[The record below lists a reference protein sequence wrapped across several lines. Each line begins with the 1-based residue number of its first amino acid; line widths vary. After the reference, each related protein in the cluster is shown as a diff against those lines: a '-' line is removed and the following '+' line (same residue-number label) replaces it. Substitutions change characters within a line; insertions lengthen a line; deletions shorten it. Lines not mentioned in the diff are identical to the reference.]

1 MADGDMSPF
10 IRISGGTAEDS
21 STIGIFALKSMDKS
35 TLNQCRKMDYVM
47 TEKQILTNISHPFIM
62 KMHYSFTTKNYIN
75 IVLDFCPGGEL
86 FFHIV
91 KQRRF
96 TENVARFYIAEIILA
111 IEHLHDNN
119 ILYRD
124 LKPENVLLDYDGHV
138 KLTDFGLSALNF
150 TKDSFS
156 DIFCGSPEYMPPE
169 MIQKQSYTRMIDFY
183 AIGALLYEMIAG
195 IPPFYSRKRKELFH
209 NIVKKEVK
217 FFKEFSSTARD
228 LIYRLLRKNYK
239 KRLGFKNGM
248 ADVKKHPFFEDIDW
262 RRLYRKQIQPPY
274 KPSMRDINFSSE
286 FTSIPVTFNFEEEVT
301 RNERK
306 FR

>member
-1 MADGDMSPF
+1 
-10 IRISGGTAEDS
+10 
-21 STIGIFALKSMDKS
+21 
-35 TLNQCRKMDYVM
+35 MDYVM
-47 TEKQILTNISHPFIM
+47 TEKQILTSISHPFIM

-91 KQRRF
+91 KKRRF
-96 TENVARFYIAEIILA
+96 SENVARFYIAEIILA

-124 LKPENVLLDYDGHV
+124 LKPENVLLDYDGHI

-150 TKDSFS
+150 TKNSVS
-156 DIFCGSPEYMPPE
+156 NIFCGSPEYMPPE
-169 MIQKQSYTRMIDFY
+169 MIQKQNYNRMIDYY

-195 IPPFYSRKRKELFH
+195 IPPFYSRRRKELFY

-217 FFKEFSSTARD
+217 FFKEFSNPARD
-228 LIYRLLRKNYK
+228 LIYKLLRKNYK
-239 KRLGFKNGM
+239 KRLGFTNGM
-248 ADVKKHPFFEDIDW
+248 AEVKNHPFFKDLDW
-262 RRLYRKQIQPPY
+262 RRLYRKQIHPPY